1 MSLSVSFSCP
11 VERRLGFGTSLDP
24 SQIIQKPHCWL
35 RRSVRLQSS
44 HLNLSVSLFFATC
57 PLSAVYLFP
66 NLLCV
71 SLLSS
76 LKRNTFY
83 TGARWIKSHSRPD
96 SPAFTHKAWK
106 AQLQQIS
113 LDECHRKSISFI
125 DLLLGNYWY
134 SYWLIDKF
142 ITLQFPS
149 LLCFNP
155 ERLTASGWLWNRS
168 TIYEPQ
174 PVNAFFLGPLPPL
187 SSFTPLV
194 LCNTFINFSRDDSPI
209 HLFWSATSFVSSY
222 LSSHC
227 GHLFVC
233 HLISHLHPL
242 CQCLF
247 SWTPSSPCHPSSFP

>member
-11 VERRLGFGTSLDP
+11 VERRLGFGTSLDL

-44 HLNLSVSLFFATC
+44 HLNLSVNLFFATC
-57 PLSAVYLFP
+57 PLSAVHLLP
-66 NLLCV
+66 NLHFHSGSFLLCV

-83 TGARWIKSHSRPD
+83 TGARWIKSHSHPD
-96 SPAFTHKAWK
+96 SPASTHKAWK

-125 DLLLGNYWY
+125 DLLFENYWH

-142 ITLQFPS
+142 NTLQFPS

-174 PVNAFFLGPLPPL
+174 PVNTFFLGPL
-187 SSFTPLV
+187 
-194 LCNTFINFSRDDSPI
+194 SP
-209 HLFWSATSFVSSY
+209 
-222 LSSHC
+222 
-227 GHLFVC
+227 
-233 HLISHLHPL
+233 
-242 CQCLF
+242 
-247 SWTPSSPCHPSSFP
+247 PSSLLSHI